1 MRVWFWVMLVVAVLA
16 LVAWYLSYTA
26 ARLDRLHARLEG
38 SVSALDAQLVRRAE
52 AVMELA
58 HSGVLDPASS
68 MLLAQAATGSLDF
81 ADDAEVHDEVRDF
94 GIDRERATAE
104 SALSHTLR
112 LTLTP
117 DAVREIET
125 HKGGHALTQRV
136 QQAGQRVVLARAFH
150 DDAVRA
156 VRRVRAQP
164 PVRAFR
170 LAGRTTMPRVVD
182 FDSDPA
188 AIDSF

>member
-104 SALSHTLR
+104 SALSQTLR

-170 LAGRTTMPRVVD
+170 LAGRTTLPQVVD